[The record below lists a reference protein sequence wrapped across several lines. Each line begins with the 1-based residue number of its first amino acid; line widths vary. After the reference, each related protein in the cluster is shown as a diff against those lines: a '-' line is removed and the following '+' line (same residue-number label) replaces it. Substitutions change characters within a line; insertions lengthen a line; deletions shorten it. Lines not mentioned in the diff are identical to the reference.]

1 LTKLIVWYFALSLY
15 LYALPAG
22 IEAQIKKSGI
32 SKKDIS
38 IYIKEVGAG
47 GRVIASLNA
56 EKTRTPASV
65 IKVLATYAAVLKLG
79 FDYRWPTQFYTTGAL
94 QNGVL
99 RGDLHVKGFGDPTL
113 AAKDLESIVAN
124 IKAKGIQKI
133 TGNIVIDRTY
143 FDVGS
148 KDNSGF
154 DQHTFSP
161 YNAMPDAMMFNER
174 VSTICVTPNKNDV
187 RKKHVDGSYKI
198 RNKLQRVNKPCRGR
212 YSWPRVKIDKSKVVP
227 EVLLQGKI
235 SKRCGKRNI
244 CKVITKPYKS
254 FYYALKDALKR
265 SGVEVAGTMRLS
277 KISPNANILFT
288 HYSKSLEKIVSKTAK
303 KSNNLYARHLLLFLG
318 AKVYGAPAT
327 ADKGRK
333 AVEYILRSKGAL
345 SRGTLKIDNGS
356 GLSRSA
362 KMSAKILADMY
373 DNAYS
378 RYGQRWMNTLSIAGV
393 DGTIKKRFRG
403 TAVKKRAWMKTGT
416 LKRVKNIGGYVKSKT
431 GRLYTVVILVN
442 TNQGRWKAAKLQND
456 IMTWL
461 VKYKGRGVAKRVDNK
476 VVKKVAKKE
485 SAQKSLWAMRTKTP
499 QKQKKSPAIK
509 TKISQ
514 KQKSH
519 SPTPSGKYFI
529 QAGSF
534 SHAPNTTYLSNIE
547 SLGLPFKV
555 RHDTRYKV
563 LVGAYRSEKSARI
576 ALEKV
581 RKHINTGAFLVNNTR
596 KLKSEDPALY

>member
-1 LTKLIVWYFALSLY
+1 MTKLILWYFALSLY
-15 LYALPAG
+15 LYALPSG

-56 EKTRTPASV
+56 DKTRTPASV

-94 QNGVL
+94 KNGVL
-99 RGDLHVKGFGDPTL
+99 RGDLFVKGFGDPTL
-113 AAKDLESIVAN
+113 SAKDLESIVAS
-124 IKAKGIQKI
+124 IKAKGIRKI
-133 TGNIVIDRTY
+133 TGNIVIDRSY

-148 KDNSGF
+148 KNNSGF
-154 DQHTFSP
+154 DQHTYSP

-187 RKKHVDGSYKI
+187 RKKYVDGSYKI
-198 RNKLQRVNKPCRGR
+198 RNRLQRVNKPCRGR
-212 YSWPRVKIDKSKVVP
+212 YSWPAVKIDKSQTMP
-227 EVLLQGKI
+227 EVILQGKI

-254 FYYALKDALKR
+254 FYYALRDALKK
-265 SGVEVAGTMRLS
+265 SGIKVVGTMRLR
-277 KISPNANILFT
+277 KISSNANILFT

-303 KSNNLYARHLLLFLG
+303 KSNNLYARHLLLLLG

-327 ADKGRK
+327 TDKGRK

-373 DNAYS
+373 DNAYGH
-378 RYGQRWMNTLSIAGV
+378 YGQRWMNTLSIAGV

-403 TAVKKRAWMKTGT
+403 TVVKNHAWMKTGT
-416 LKRVKNIGGYVKSKT
+416 LKRVKNIGGYVKSKQ

-456 IMTWL
+456 IMIWL
-461 VKYKGRGVAKRVDNK
+461 VKYKGRGVTKRVDNK

-485 SAQKSLWAMRTKTP
+485 SAQKSLWEMKTKTP

-509 TKISQ
+509 RKISQ

-534 SHAPNTTYLSNIE
+534 SKAPNTRYLSNIE
-547 SLGLPFKV
+547 SLGLPYKV
-555 RHDTRYKV
+555 HHDTRYKV
-563 LVGAYRSEKSARI
+563 LVGAYGNEKSARI
-576 ALEKV
+576 ALKKV

-596 KLKSEDPALY
+596 KMKSESPTLY

>member
-1 LTKLIVWYFALSLY
+1 LKKLILWYFALSLC

-22 IEAQIKKSGI
+22 IEEQIKKSGI

-38 IYIKEVGAG
+38 IYIKEVGKKG
-47 GRVIASLNA
+47 KVIASLNA
-56 EKTRTPASV
+56 DKTRTPASV
-65 IKVLATYAAVLKLG
+65 IKVLTTYASVLKLG

-99 RGDLHVKGFGDPTL
+99 RGDLFVKGFGDPTL
-113 AAKDLESIVAN
+113 ASKDLESIVTN

-133 TGNIVIDRTY
+133 MGNIVIDRSY

-174 VSTICVTPNKNDV
+174 VSIICVTPNKNDV
-187 RKKHVDGSYKI
+187 SKKTVDHSY
-198 RNKLQRVNKPCRGR
+198 RVVNKLQRVNKPCKGR
-212 YSWPRVKIDKSKVVP
+212 YSWPVVKIDTSKVVP

-254 FYYALKDALKR
+254 FYYALKDALR
-265 SGVEVAGTMRLS
+265 QSGVEVAGTMRLS
-277 KISPNANILFT
+277 KISPNANILFI
-288 HYSKSLEKIVSKTAK
+288 HYSKSLEKIVSKAAK
-303 KSNNLYARHLLLFLG
+303 KSNNLYARHLLLYLG

-327 ADKGRK
+327 ADKGRR

-373 DNAYS
+373 DNAYK
-378 RYGQRWMNTLSIAGV
+378 RYGMRWMKTLSIAGV

-403 TAVKKRAWMKTGT
+403 SIVKNRAWMKTGT
-416 LKRVKNIGGYVKSKT
+416 LKRVKNIGGYVKSRSGK
-431 GRLYTVVILVN
+431 LYTVVILVT
-442 TNQGRWKAAKLQND
+442 TNKGKWKAAKLQDD
-456 IMTWL
+456 IITWL
-461 VKYKGRGVAKRVDNK
+461 VRYKGSGTKRVAKK
-476 VVKKVAKKE
+476 AVKKVAKKE
-485 SAQKSLWAMRTKTP
+485 SSKKSLWSMKTKTP
-499 QKQKKSPAIK
+499 GEQKSP
-509 TKISQ
+509 
-514 KQKSH
+514 
-519 SPTPSGKYFI
+519 PSNSFEKYYI

-534 SHAPNTTYLSNIE
+534 SNAPNKAYLLRIE
-547 SLGLPFKV
+547 RLGLPYKV
-555 RHDTRYKV
+555 RHSNRYKV
-563 LVGAYRSEKSARI
+563 LIGAYKDEKSAKR
-576 ALEKV
+576 ALVKV
-581 RKHINTGAFLVNNTR
+581 RKHINDGAFVV
-596 KLKSEDPALY
+596 KL